1 LSIGHVKRS
10 RLIHRNALGPGQG
23 RGYRLPAIAG
33 GVHRT
38 IPGHSRD
45 NARTADFADP
55 IISGVGKKEIPG
67 TVHCNPFAIGQCGG
81 RSGASITQ
89 KAGNAP
95 SSGKVQDPKDI
106 DSANA
111 IRQVSQMLTFPA
123 GIDGEAGGPWQ
134 SGSAGV
140 AAIARVTVIARPAIV
155 KILPKKIGRTRKL
168 PKSAT
173 ISGPDGAKCQISRCI
188 EFGGDSGPP
197 SPASPSCVVPAMV
210 LILPDVSTWRMTL
223 AF

>member
-1 LSIGHVKRS
+1 LGRGGRDSLAGEPVRAVSCESADGAIRSYFSDATVLSIGHVKRS
-10 RLIHRNALGPGQG
+10 RLIRRNALGPGQG

-140 AAIARVTVIARPAIV
+140 AAIARVTVIARPANCENITEKNRPYA
-155 KILPKKIGRTRKL
+155 KITEIGDNQWSRWGKM
-168 PKSAT
+168 
-173 ISGPDGAKCQISRCI
+173 PDQ
-188 EFGGDSGPP
+188 P
-197 SPASPSCVVPAMV
+197 VY
-210 LILPDVSTWRMTL
+210 
-223 AF
+223 

>member
-1 LSIGHVKRS
+1 LSIGDVKRS
-10 RLIHRNALGPGQG
+10 RLIHRNALGPGQC

-33 GVHRT
+33 EVHRT

-45 NARTADFADP
+45 NARSADFAIRLFP
-55 IISGVGKKEIPG
+55 VSAKKRFP

-123 GIDGEAGGPWQ
+123 ASMARPEGRGR
-134 SGSAGV
+134 V
-140 AAIARVTVIARPAIV
+140 AALAS
-155 KILPKKIGRTRKL
+155 L
-168 PKSAT
+168 
-173 ISGPDGAKCQISRCI
+173 
-188 EFGGDSGPP
+188 P
-197 SPASPSCVVPAMV
+197 SPE
-210 LILPDVSTWRMTL
+210 
-223 AF
+223 